1 MTDKIWSWTATR
13 TAEAILSGD
22 ITSREATESVLS
34 RIREVNPYV
43 NAIVEVTDE
52 GALQAADAADSRLRS
67 GQPLGPLH
75 GLPITTKINTDIAGH
90 ATTNSVLEFANDI
103 ADEDHPAIENLR
115 DAGAVFVGRSNT
127 PSFSIRWF
135 TDNELH
141 GRTLN
146 PWDASRTPGGS
157 SGGAAAAVASGMGF
171 IAHGNDIGGSIRYP
185 AASCGVVGLRPTPGR
200 VPDWPAPRFGAPLLG
215 TQNMQVQGPLARTVD
230 DVALAFSA
238 MAKWHPK
245 DPFAVP
251 VPLEGEPLEGPIRVG
266 VIRSVGIVD
275 PAPAVDAAITQAAA
289 SLEDA
294 GYLVEEINLTL
305 FADAWRLWWQVVQGV
320 EFDGL
325 GKLIE
330 QYGDEAI
337 RKSADNQFAAMHRIV
352 SGFELSDY
360 VGGYAQR
367 ATLMRDLQLTLQ
379 RYPILVLP
387 ISAEQTFEIDADLRD
402 VDRMEEVVKAQ
413 WPMMSVAA
421 LSVPSLSVPVTVAHG
436 LPTSVQLLGRRFR
449 EDTLLAAGREIESR
463 ASVPTPI
470 DPRR

>member
-1 MTDKIWSWTATR
+1 MTDEIWSWTATR
-13 TAEAILSGD
+13 TAEAIRSGS

-34 RIREVNPYV
+34 RIGDVNPHI
-43 NAIVEVTDE
+43 NAIVEVS
-52 GALQAADAADSRLRS
+52 GAEALEMADAADLRQRA
-67 GQPLGPLH
+67 GEPLGPLH
-75 GLPITTKINTDIAGH
+75 GLPVTTKINTDIAGH
-90 ATTNSVLEFANDI
+90 ATTNSVPEFANDVVT
-103 ADEDHPAIENLR
+103 EDHPAIENLR

-135 TDNELH
+135 TDNDLH

-200 VPDWPAPRFGAPLLG
+200 VPDWPTPRLGAPLLG
-215 TQNMQVQGPLARTVD
+215 TQHMQVQGPLARSVD

-238 MAKWHPK
+238 MARWHPK

-251 VPLEGEPLEGPIRVG
+251 VPLQGEPLDGPIRVG
-266 VIRSVGIVD
+266 VVRSVGVVD
-275 PAPAVDAAITQAAA
+275 LNPAVDIAISQAVA
-289 SLEDA
+289 SLTDA
-294 GYLVEEINLTL
+294 GYLVEEVDLSL
-305 FADAWRLWWQVVQGV
+305 FADAWLLWWQVVQGV
-320 EFDGL
+320 EFEGL

-330 QYGDEAI
+330 QYGDAAI

-367 ATLMRDLQLTLQ
+367 AALVRELQLVLQ
-379 RYPILVLP
+379 QYPILVLP
-387 ISAEQTFEIDADLRD
+387 ISAEQTFEIDADVRG
-402 VDRMEEVVKAQ
+402 VDRMEQLVKAQ

-421 LSVPSLSVPVTVAHG
+421 LSVPALSVPVTVVNG
-436 LPTSVQLLGRRFR
+436 LPTSVQLVGRRFR

-463 ASVPTPI
+463 ASVSTPI
-470 DPRR
+470 DPR